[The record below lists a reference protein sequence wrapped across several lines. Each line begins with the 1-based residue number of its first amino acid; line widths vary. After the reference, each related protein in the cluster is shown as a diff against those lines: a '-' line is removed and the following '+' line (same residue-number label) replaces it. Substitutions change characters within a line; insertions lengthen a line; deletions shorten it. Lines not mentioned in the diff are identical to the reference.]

1 MKKRDAVDR
10 IRQRVQIKLKL
21 MEIDIYQLLEI
32 IRVTARET
40 VSEYIVSNDP
50 TSDEVSESQAI
61 KLKFGRKWLA
71 HQCAIGALTWRR
83 AGTNSRSQKIYSL
96 KRLKELKALDEIK
109 KMQSDNKTLK
119 DILKRLAY
127 EKDN

>member
-1 MKKRDAVDR
+1 MRDVANR
-10 IRQRVQIKLKL
+10 IGCRAQIKLTL
-21 MEIDIYQLLEI
+21 MEIDIHQLLEI

-61 KLKFGRKWLA
+61 KLKYGRKWLA

-109 KMQSDNKTLK
+109 KMQRDNKSLK
-119 DILKRLAY
+119 DILKQLAY